1 MYTVI
6 LNVCDRRDRAT
17 NLVDLKG
24 LAGVTAQHHEY
35 LHHDLSL
42 CFWRAAGKAR
52 GSVSYVKRENK
63 TNSTTCQRSRAKFPP
78 ICNYVG
84 NYFAVYLIITA
95 NLQNL
100 IVQ

>member
-1 MYTVI
+1 M
-6 LNVCDRRDRAT
+6 DRTT

-42 CFWRAAGKAR
+42 CFWRAVGKVR

-63 TNSTTCQRSRAKFPP
+63 MNSTTCQRSRAKFPP

-84 NYFAVYLIITA
+84 NIILRFVNYRKFA
-95 NLQNL
+95 NLNSIRLYCRQCSRPTY
-100 IVQ
+100 